1 MFVMR
6 GAVSFVCVVLVV
18 ALLSGCRPERPGYVL
33 SEDKMEDIL
42 YDYHVAQAM
51 AENEEGDVARHR
63 YLMAQTVF
71 EKHGVTQEVFDSSM
85 VWWCAHSEKLKDVY
99 ARVTVRLQRQVSL
112 LGAVQAKP
120 ESVYAHL
127 DTEGD
132 TANVWNRRPYA
143 LLVNNALDN
152 FLRFE
157 VVADSTYRVGDRFT
171 VAFKPLY
178 VSKGAPAEA
187 YLLFGMEYENDS
199 IEGVVRTVV
208 DGTKGVFELEVAPSE
223 RFASVRVRRV
233 FGCVYLPSD
242 DERLMVLSLSDIVLV
257 RYHSLVNVT
266 DSVAGTAVAD
276 SLVVVGDSLGGDSA
290 GHRRLTPAEIKAAG
304 GEIHKFKI
312 VKDKPLR
319 RNVVRRRQ

>member
-1 MFVMR
+1 M
-6 GAVSFVCVVLVV
+6 
-18 ALLSGCRPERPGYVL
+18 
-33 SEDKMEDIL
+33 
-42 YDYHVAQAM
+42 
-51 AENEEGDVARHR
+51 
-63 YLMAQTVF
+63 
-71 EKHGVTQEVFDSSM
+71 
-85 VWWCAHSEKLKDVY
+85 
-99 ARVTVRLQRQVSL
+99 RLQRQVSL

-132 TANVWNRRPYA
+132 TANLWNRRPYA

-208 DGTKGVFELEVAPSE
+208 DGAKGVFELEVAPSE

-257 RYHSLVNVT
+257 RYHSLVNVP

-290 GHRRLTPAEIKAAG
+290 EHRRLTPAEIKAAG
-304 GEIHKFKI
+304 GETHKFKI